1 MDRLPMAR
9 IAAINRLHFGQSAQI
24 PGEVRTALTCRTTPI
39 EPFLIRE
46 PLHKSEPSAVIC
58 LNILFG
64 EGPRNRGNTSQP
76 NPLE

>member
-9 IAAINRLHFGQSAQI
+9 IAAIKRLHFGQSAQI

-46 PLHKSEPSAVIC
+46 PLHKSEPPAVIC
-58 LNILFG
+58 LNILLAQ
-64 EGPRNRGNTSQP
+64 RTSESGQH
-76 NPLE
+76 